1 MLLIGSS
8 GIDPNLQAIAVERAA
23 KLIQEV
29 AGGTLADEI
38 IDIHPVKTEKRTLTL
53 RKSYVNRLLG
63 TDLTERQ
70 IVDILEGLE
79 LETIEISL
87 IPSLMLFPPS
97 DRI

>member
-8 GIDPNLQAIAVERAA
+8 GIDPNLQAIAVERD